1 MLLGILLDAPERSFV
16 QCLGALLQVVN
27 NVSVRADD
35 HGHCV
40 LAGKKAN
47 GRQRSNGAAG
57 GGAGKADGLSTRKTV
72 VRFCLCLCL
81 SPSMSSEV
89 RESAAKLDTNML
101 TKHQMP
107 GCRRGASGVC
117 VAGCGFTRG

>member
-1 MLLGILLDAPERSFV
+1 M
-16 QCLGALLQVVN
+16 N

-47 GRQRSNGAAG
+47 GSQRSNGAAG

-101 TKHQMP
+101 TKHQ
-107 GCRRGASGVC
+107 CQAAGAGPQASASLVVVSQEDEDSGDE
-117 VAGCGFTRG
+117 VAV